1 MNQVDVDWPFHT
13 FLKPPAVKEGI
24 NVHLQPL
31 SARTFNPLSHLGPD
45 EPDDP
50 HDRAQCLVIYP
61 ESCLSLS

>member
-31 SARTFNPLSHLGPD
+31 SVGRRPSSSTVRLLRGCFEVSP
-45 EPDDP
+45 
-50 HDRAQCLVIYP
+50 
-61 ESCLSLS
+61 